1 MRPVD
6 LPPDD
11 DPPPVLLLPALPRH
25 YHAAQW
31 LAQDWVQHGETQLR
45 GFQLFAV
52 EQRHSLMPV
61 IVVLTGDKADCIT
74 VERFELQRAATFNS
88 DERAA
93 VWNKTKAVLKHAGTR
108 VNQTPQGHVPLTA
121 LPSLPPSLSLVQLP
135 PVPLPFRPSSST
147 DSDPPL
153 DAADYRHHEPLLI
166 QNINLRRLGLGGRAG
181 FRLPPSASSASSS
194 KHAPVASGATPA
206 QQLHFLQAYQL
217 PVPPPSTSPPSSAP
231 TSLAL
236 SLAARPPA
244 PRDFTRTVLAL
255 GRTVQHA
262 LALFGLGPVKAYLAS
277 SVVRVVQAR
286 RRDGPRVGPGGEQA
300 PHGDGDDRDGMLDRD
315 AIERAL
321 LEALLNESAAAGAGS
336 STSASGSSARV
347 VPLPSPG
354 VELVLEDWAEAL
366 GLAVPPTSTSSAPD
380 APALA
385 AAGVGAGPMLLE
397 GDGLLCD
404 TTVAALSVFRLA
416 YAERFVASADPRA
429 AGGGGGPSGVGEAAG
444 ASRLLDDDGSLLP
457 PALLAA
463 LLSLVVATRGKMV
476 VLGGITGTGAGE
488 GGSAAAAGAAG
499 GTGSRSGPL
508 RRRHGTEERR
518 ERDEEKVP
526 KDPLAKRER
535 FLRCV
540 EAFQRSHPSAFQHVA
555 ASSTCP
561 PVLTPSFLAALSTLY
576 ASRHS
581 PATSLHSHGHAH
593 SHLPH
598 LPTSRVRGALSSA
611 LGSVLHPDRD
621 RDSPSTA
628 PSDADTPSHSEHERA
643 PHRHPQ
649 QQQQGRRRSALPH
662 PLTAL
667 HLPFGSRTRGGRG
680 EHAETLDLE
689 GFVRAYVLGDD
700 EGEANDGGGRGA
712 RARVRRRRRRARG
725 AGRAGASVRGLWDP
739 EEDDDRARDEEHG
752 GGVERSGE
760 KRRDEEAVEAA
771 TDADSV
777 YTARTGGTAQQQQQ
791 PAPSSAPASSSA
803 PPTHGSTPA
812 SSSSTS
818 TGPVKFGRGVLRGVK
833 EVAGRAGRKLG
844 DELGLGVAEAA
855 GESSDGRKTPRDEMD
870 EKEREGLGP
879 PLVVVSRT
887 QSPRGSTTS
896 GATHRALPSLQTDVA
911 PSSASARASPVSAGG
926 TSSPGGAAQGRSQLS
941 LGLSVPG
948 ERRSPRGGAPPMR
961 RAVSETHP
969 RKGSLLLGREGEGEG
984 EREERVEGRVE
995 LEESLLFGA
1004 EEGGSAT
1011 DDEGPEGLAP
1021 SARARDDDSATDDD
1035 GDGDEAVCRRPSGLV
1050 RAPRLLTRRHSFNLV
1065 DDAPEPVV
1073 WLSRRTLEVDVN
1085 LRATAWAFK
1094 VKQKKLEDMVAA
1106 MEAIQRAYDQALSSL
1121 AGPLAHKTAQ
1131 LDALSATAAQLT
1143 KRLEAYSA
1151 SSSPLSLLSTGTSRL
1166 QYAQAVLDDKLR
1178 DVVDFDRAL
1187 DDKVRAGDG
1196 TLEVAVRELERDM
1209 GVMRKVLGVLE
1220 SGSAWV
1226 WSKSLAMSARLASL
1240 VPPKIASASA
1250 IGAPAT
1256 AARNANIVS
1265 FYSALPKGAA
1275 AKKPVGLSPFSRYK
1289 ARYFDGENASG
1300 APFLHAIGV
1309 LFLVGYTIDYN
1320 MHLKHHKK

>member
-6 LPPDD
+6 LAPDD
-11 DPPPVLLLPALPRH
+11 DAPPVLLLPALPRH
-25 YHAAQW
+25 YHAAPW
-31 LAQDWVQHGETQLR
+31 LVQDWVRHGETQLR

-52 EQRHSLMPV
+52 EQRMTDRHSLMPV
-61 IVVLTGDKADCIT
+61 IVVLTGDKAECIT
-74 VERFELQRAATFNS
+74 VERFELRRAASFSS

-93 VWNKTKAVLKHAGTR
+93 VWAKAKAVLKHAGAR
-108 VNQTPQGHVPLTA
+108 VNQTPQGHIPLTA

-147 DSDPPL
+147 DSDPPH

-217 PVPPPSTSPPSSAP
+217 PVPPPSTSPSSSAS

-236 SLAARPPA
+236 PLASRPPA

-255 GRTVQHA
+255 GRTVQHT

-286 RRDGPRVGPGGEQA
+286 RREGARAAQGGEQA
-300 PHGDGDDRDGMLDRD
+300 ASSVGGEDGGALDRD
-315 AIERAL
+315 MIERAL
-321 LEALLNESAAAGAGS
+321 LEALLDSSSAAAPRS
-336 STSASGSSARV
+336 SASSAGSSARA
-347 VPLPSPG
+347 PPPPPSPG

-366 GLAVPPTSTSSAPD
+366 GLAVPPASTSSVASPAAPSALD
-380 APALA
+380 APSA
-385 AAGVGAGPMLLE
+385 AAPTLLE

-416 YAERFVASADPRA
+416 YAERFVANAGARA
-429 AGGGGGPSGVGEAAG
+429 AGGGGGGPSGGAGEAG

-476 VLGGITGTGAGE
+476 VLGGVTGTGAGE
-488 GGSAAAAGAAG
+488 QGAAAATAG
-499 GTGSRSGPL
+499 GLGSRSGTL
-508 RRRHGTEERR
+508 RRRHEAEERG

-540 EAFQRSHPSAFQHVA
+540 EAFQRSHPSSFPVA
-555 ASSTCP
+555 ATSSTCP

-581 PATSLHSHGHAH
+581 PSTSLHSHTHPH

-621 RDSPSTA
+621 RDRDSPSTA
-628 PSDADTPSHSEHERA
+628 PSEADTPSHSEHERD
-643 PHRHPQ
+643 PHKRHAHTQ
-649 QQQQGRRRSALPH
+649 QQQQPRRRSAIPL

-689 GFVRAYVLGDD
+689 HFVRAYVLGDD
-700 EGEANDGGGRGA
+700 EGEAEDGGGRGA
-712 RARVRRRRRRARG
+712 RPRVRRRRRKARG

-739 EEDDDRARDEEHG
+739 DEDGD
-752 GGVERSGE
+752 GE
-760 KRRDEEAVEAA
+760 KREDPGALEGDELPRERARGEGAAVEAA

-777 YTARTGGTAQQQQQ
+777 YTAHTADTARQQQH
-791 PAPSSAPASSSA
+791 SSSAAELAPASA
-803 PPTHGSTPA
+803 PPAHGSTPA
-812 SSSSTS
+812 SSSSVS

-844 DELGLGVAEAA
+844 DELGLGTGEAA
-855 GESSDGRKTPRDEMD
+855 GESSDGKRTSRDETD

-887 QSPRGSTTS
+887 QSPRGSTAS
-896 GATHRALPSLQTDVA
+896 AATHRALPSLQTDVA
-911 PSSASARASPVSAGG
+911 PSSASARASPVSA
-926 TSSPGGAAQGRSQLS
+926 TSSPGGAAKGRSQLS

-948 ERRSPRGGAPPMR
+948 ERRPSRGGAPPMR

-969 RKGSLLLGREGEGEG
+969 RRAPHLVGGDGEPDGDVHEGS
-984 EREERVEGRVE
+984 ERRAA

-1004 EEGGSAT
+1004 EEGGNAT
-1011 DDEGPEGLAP
+1011 DDEGLEGGAP
-1021 SARARDDDSATDDD
+1021 SGFVRDDDSTTDGD
-1035 GDGDEAVCRRPSGLV
+1035 GDGDEDEYRRPSGLV
-1050 RAPRLLTRRHSFNLV
+1050 TAPRRLSRRHSINLV

-1073 WLSRRTLEVDVN
+1073 WLSRRTLEVDMN

-1094 VKQKKLEDMVAA
+1094 VKEKKLEDMVAA

-1121 AGPLAHKTAQ
+1121 EGPLAHKTAQ
-1131 LDALSATAAQLT
+1131 LDALSATATQLT

-1220 SGSAWV
+1220 SGSAWA
-1226 WSKSLAMSARLASL
+1226 WSKVGRTAT
-1240 VPPKIASASA
+1240 VPPS
-1250 IGAPAT
+1250 
-1256 AARNANIVS
+1256 
-1265 FYSALPKGAA
+1265 
-1275 AKKPVGLSPFSRYK
+1275 PV
-1289 ARYFDGENASG
+1289 AE
-1300 APFLHAIGV
+1300 
-1309 LFLVGYTIDYN
+1309 
-1320 MHLKHHKK
+1320 

>member
-6 LPPDD
+6 LAPDD

-25 YHAAQW
+25 YHTAPW
-31 LAQDWVQHGETQLR
+31 LAPDWVRHGETQLR

-52 EQRHSLMPV
+52 EQRMTDRHALMPV

-74 VERFELQRAATFNS
+74 VERFELRRAASFDS
-88 DERAA
+88 DERAI
-93 VWNKTKAVLKHAGTR
+93 VWTKTKAVLKHAGTR
-108 VNQTPQGHVPLTA
+108 VNQTPQGHIPLTA

-135 PVPLPFRPSSST
+135 PIPLPFRPSTST

-181 FRLPPSASSASSS
+181 FRLPPSASGPSSSS
-194 KHAPVASGATPA
+194 KHAP
-206 QQLHFLQAYQL
+206 
-217 PVPPPSTSPPSSAP
+217 
-231 TSLAL
+231 
-236 SLAARPPA
+236 
-244 PRDFTRTVLAL
+244 
-255 GRTVQHA
+255 HA

-286 RRDGPRVGPGGEQA
+286 RLDSARVAQGGERA
-300 PHGDGDDRDGMLDRD
+300 PYGDGSEGMLDRD
-315 AIERAL
+315 TIERAL
-321 LEALLNESAAAGAGS
+321 LEALLDGSAAAGAGS
-336 STSASGSSARV
+336 AAPTAGSSTRV
-347 VPLPSPG
+347 VPPPSPG

-366 GLAVPPTSTSSAPD
+366 GLPLPSASTSSAPD

-385 AAGVGAGPMLLE
+385 AAGLGAGPTLLE

-416 YAERFVASADPRA
+416 YAERFVASAAA
-429 AGGGGGPSGVGEAAG
+429 AGAGARAGSGSGESARAGVGAG

-476 VLGGITGTGAGE
+476 VLGGITGAGAGE
-488 GGSAAAAGAAG
+488 GGSAAAGAAG
-499 GTGSRSGPL
+499 GIGSRAGTL
-508 RRRHGTEERR
+508 RRKHGAEERR
-518 ERDEEKVP
+518 ERDEGKVP

-555 ASSTCP
+555 TSSSCP

-581 PATSLHSHGHAH
+581 PATSLHSHPHAH

-598 LPTSRVRGALSSA
+598 LPTARVRGALSSA

-628 PSDADTPSHSEHERA
+628 PSDADTPSHSEHERN
-643 PHRHPQ
+643 PHRRSHQ
-649 QQQQGRRRSALPH
+649 QQQQRRRSTLPH

-700 EGEANDGGGRGA
+700 EGEADDGGGRGA

-739 EEDDDRARDEEHG
+739 EEEDDRPRDEVV
-752 GGVERSGE
+752 GGVGEGERSKE
-760 KRRDEEAVEAA
+760 VRRDEGEAA
-771 TDADSV
+771 TDAESV
-777 YTARTGGTAQQQQQ
+777 YTARTGATVQQQQYQ
-791 PAPSSAPASSSA
+791 AAPASAPHAPSSSSPPA
-803 PPTHGSTPA
+803 HGSTPA
-812 SSSSTS
+812 SSSSVS

-844 DELGLGVAEAA
+844 DELGLGSAEAA
-855 GESSDGRKTPRDEMD
+855 GEGSDGRRTALRDEAD

-879 PLVVVSRT
+879 PLVVVSASSRSPSPNSSVHPSLAFSAPLDPSASASRAATLSSRLSAALSLPSSAAPSPSHSRT

-896 GATHRALPSLQTDVA
+896 AATHRALPSLQTDVA
-911 PSSASARASPVSAGG
+911 PSSVSAHASPVSAGG
-926 TSSPGGAAQGRSQLS
+926 TSSPGGAAKGRSQLS

-948 ERRSPRGGAPPMR
+948 DRRSARGGAPPMR

-969 RKGSLLLGREGEGEG
+969 RKASLLLGGEGEG
-984 EREERVEGRVE
+984 VDERAEPDEGRGA

-1011 DDEGPEGLAP
+1011 DDEGPEGFTPL
-1021 SARARDDDSATDDD
+1021 ARARGDDSATEDD
-1035 GDGDEAVCRRPSGLV
+1035 GDGDEGVYRRPSGLV
-1050 RAPRLLTRRHSFNLV
+1050 VAPRVLTRRHSINLV

-1073 WLSRRTLEVDVN
+1073 WLSRRTLEVDMN

-1131 LDALSATAAQLT
+1131 LDALTATAAQLT
-1143 KRLEAYSA
+1143 TRLEAYSA

-1220 SGSAWV
+1220 SGSAWA
-1226 WSKSLAMSARLASL
+1226 WSK
-1240 VPPKIASASA
+1240 
-1250 IGAPAT
+1250 
-1256 AARNANIVS
+1256 
-1265 FYSALPKGAA
+1265 
-1275 AKKPVGLSPFSRYK
+1275 
-1289 ARYFDGENASG
+1289 
-1300 APFLHAIGV
+1300 
-1309 LFLVGYTIDYN
+1309 
-1320 MHLKHHKK
+1320 